1 MDKIK
6 YFENIKTLT
15 LLAKKEIGQNFLI
28 DYKVAERIVSSL
40 EEKEDE
46 RILEIG
52 AGAGSISFFLS
63 EKNNHV
69 DLIDIDEG
77 MLVKLKEDFK
87 DKDNVHPQYG
97 NAMDFDYSSYDLIIG
112 NLPYYI
118 TTGIIE
124 NVLLKAKKCR
134 RAVFM
139 VQKEAARRI
148 MAKKEN
154 EDYSPLNIYL
164 NYVADIKLLFN
175 VGRNSFTPIPHVDS
189 SIILIDF
196 KKDKHDEEAKEM
208 YLLAKKLFLNRRKT
222 IYNNLKNYLEDA
234 SKAEKVLKDAKIE
247 ANRRPE
253 QLSDQ
258 DYLRILSIIKKYQK

>member
-28 DYKVAERIVSSL
+28 DYNVAERIVSSL

-46 RILEIG
+46 KILEIG
-52 AGAGSISFFLS
+52 SGAGSISFFLA
-63 EKNNHV
+63 EKSNQI
-69 DLIDIDEG
+69 DLIDIDES
-77 MLVKLKEDFK
+77 MLIKIKEDFK
-87 DKDNVHPQYG
+87 HLDNVHPQYG

-118 TTGIIE
+118 TSGIIE
-124 NVLLKAKKCR
+124 NVLLKANKCR
-134 RAVFM
+134 RAIFM
-139 VQKEAARRI
+139 VQKEAAKRI
-148 MAKKEN
+148 MAKKGS

-164 NYVADIKLLFN
+164 NYVADVKLLFN
-175 VGRNSFTPIPHVDS
+175 VGRNCFTPIPHVDS

-196 KKDKHDEEAKEM
+196 KKKKHGEEAKQM

-222 IYNNLKNYLEDA
+222 IYNNLKNYLKDSSLVE
-234 SKAEKVLKDAKIE
+234 EILKEAQIE
-247 ANRRPE
+247 ANLRPE
-253 QLSDQ
+253 QLSDE
-258 DYLRILSIIKKYQK
+258 DYLKILSIIKKKER